1 MPMLSEQDTARVE
14 RAITEI
20 ERRCGVQIVAAVVQR
35 ADDYPEVPW
44 RAFSIGCAVA
54 AFTALAMDIGRPD
67 WMSTAALLAQALV
80 ILGSGGL
87 AAMATFVAPWFARLF
102 VREARFAEEVR
113 QRAESM
119 FLARDLSATSRRD
132 ALLILVSLFE
142 RRVVVVPDI
151 GYRGRVTAD
160 DWTTVIDGMTP
171 DLGAGR
177 VGDAVLSG
185 LAKLEAMLKS
195 KGFAGGAYDNALPD
209 ALVQGESA

>member
-14 RAITEI
+14 CAITEI

-80 ILGSGGL
+80 ILGSGGV

-102 VREARFAEEVR
+102 VRESRF
-113 QRAESM
+113 
-119 FLARDLSATSRRD
+119 
-132 ALLILVSLFE
+132 
-142 RRVVVVPDI
+142 
-151 GYRGRVTAD
+151 
-160 DWTTVIDGMTP
+160 
-171 DLGAGR
+171 
-177 VGDAVLSG
+177 
-185 LAKLEAMLKS
+185 
-195 KGFAGGAYDNALPD
+195 
-209 ALVQGESA
+209 